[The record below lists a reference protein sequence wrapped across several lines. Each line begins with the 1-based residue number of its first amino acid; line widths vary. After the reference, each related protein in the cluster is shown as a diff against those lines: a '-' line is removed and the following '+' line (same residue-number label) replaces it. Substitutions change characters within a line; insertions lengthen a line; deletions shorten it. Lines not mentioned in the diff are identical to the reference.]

1 MYTLIMNKQILYI
14 LSLMGLLSFSACTS
28 EDEPALSNETGEIR
42 FSVVDTTAVE
52 ITTKASLK
60 FDVDEFNVS
69 LSRGDNPIFTAR
81 KYGDIAGTSITCS
94 AGSGYLLTAESC
106 TEAEAESANNGWGK
120 ARVYGEE
127 TFDIVANETKNVTVS
142 CGLANSSVEVEFSD
156 YITSTYETYSI
167 EIYATDAPDRTL
179 TFNERNHGFKTAYF
193 NVGESGRTLAYTVN
207 LPTPYKPHEGTCTLA
222 PSKNYKLSVTVTGEG
237 TDTTVTLG
245 ITVDGTLLEE
255 ITLKQNIN
263 PYE

>member
-1 MYTLIMNKQILYI
+1 MIMNKQILYI
-14 LSLMGLLSFSACTS
+14 LSLMGQLSFSACTN

-52 ITTKASLK
+52 LTTKALPN
-60 FDVDEFNVS
+60 FDVNEFNVS
-69 LSRGDNPIFTAR
+69 LSRGDESIFPNR

-106 TEAEAESANNGWGK
+106 TEAEAESANNGWGQ
-120 ARVYGEE
+120 ARVYGEK
-127 TFDIVANETKNVTVS
+127 TFDIVANETTDVTVS

-167 EIYATDAPDRTL
+167 EIYATDSPDRTL
-179 TFNERNHGFKTAYF
+179 TFNELNHGFKTAYF
-193 NVGESGRTLAYTVN
+193 NVGESGRELEYAVTLPDFVENPYT
-207 LPTPYKPHEGTCTLA
+207 GTLTLD
-222 PSKNYKLSVTVTGEG
+222 PSKSHKLSVKKVGDDTS
-237 TDTTVTLG
+237 TTVTLS

-255 ITLKQNIN
+255 KLPSEGIN
-263 PYE
+263 PYQ

>member
-52 ITTKASLK
+52 ITTKASLD
-60 FDVDEFNVS
+60 FDVNKFKVS
-69 LSRGDNPIFTAR
+69 LSHGNDPASTWI
-81 KYGDIAGTSITCS
+81 YGDIAGTTITRS

-193 NVGESGRTLAYTVN
+193 NVDESGRTLAYTVN
-207 LPTPYKPHEGTCTLA
+207 LPTPYKPYEGTYTLA
-222 PSKNYKLSVTVTGEG
+222 PSKDYKLSVTVKGEG
-237 TDTTVTLG
+237 SSTTATLG

-255 ITLKQNIN
+255 IIPPAGIN

>member
-1 MYTLIMNKQILYI
+1 MNKQILYI
-14 LSLMGLLSFSACTS
+14 LSLMGLLSFAACTN
-28 EDEPALSNETGEIR
+28 EDEPEFSNETGEIR

-127 TFDIVANETKNVTVS
+127 TFDIVANKTTDVTVS

-167 EIYATDAPDRTL
+167 EIYATDATDRAL
-179 TFNERNHGFKTAYF
+179 TFNERNHAFKTAYF
-193 NVGESGRTLAYTVN
+193 NVGESGRELEYAVTL
-207 LPTPYKPHEGTCTLA
+207 PYFENPYYSDEPLRLE
-222 PSKNYKLSVTVTGEG
+222 PSKSYKLSVKIDGD
-237 TDTTVTLG
+237 DTSATVTLG

>member
-1 MYTLIMNKQILYI
+1 MNKQILYI
-14 LSLMGLLSFSACTS
+14 LSLMGLLSFAACTS

-52 ITTKASLK
+52 ITTKALPN
-60 FDVDEFNVS
+60 FDVNEFNVS
-69 LSRGDNPIFTAR
+69 LSRGDESIFPNR

-106 TEAEAESANNGWGK
+106 TEAEAESANNRWGK

-167 EIYATDAPDRTL
+167 EIYATDATDRAL

-207 LPTPYKPHEGTCTLA
+207 LPTPYKPYEGICTLA
-222 PSKNYKLSVTVTGEG
+222 PSKDYKLSVTVKGEG
-237 TDTTVTLG
+237 SSTTATLG

>member
-127 TFDIVANETKNVTVS
+127 TFDIVANKTTDVTVS

-156 YITSTYETYSI
+156 YITSTFNEYSI
-167 EIYATDAPDRTL
+167 TIDPDGRNL
-179 TFNERNHGFKTAYF
+179 TFDERNHGFKTAYF
-193 NVGESGRTLAYTVN
+193 NVGESGRELEYAVTLPYFENPYTEKFI
-207 LPTPYKPHEGTCTLA
+207 LQ
-222 PSKNYKLSVTVTGEG
+222 PSKSHKLTVKIDGDDTN
-237 TDTTVTLG
+237 TTVTLS
-245 ITVDGTLLEE
+245 ITVNGELLDE
-255 ITLKQNIN
+255 IPLTEKIN
-263 PYE
+263 PYQ

>member
-1 MYTLIMNKQILYI
+1 MNKQILYI
-14 LSLMGLLSFSACTS
+14 LSLMGFLSFAACTI

-52 ITTKASLK
+52 ITTKASLD
-60 FDVDEFNVS
+60 FDVNKFKVS
-69 LSRGDNPIFTAR
+69 LSHGDDPASTWI
-81 KYGDIAGTSITCS
+81 YGDIAGTTITRS

-127 TFDIVANETKNVTVS
+127 TFDIVANETTDVIVS

-156 YITSTYETYSI
+156 YITSTFNVYSI
-167 EIYATDAPDRTL
+167 TIDPDGRNL
-179 TFNERNHGFKTAYF
+179 TFDERNHGFKTAYF
-193 NVGESGRTLAYTVN
+193 NVDESQELMYAVTLPYFEKPYT
-207 LPTPYKPHEGTCTLA
+207 GTLTLE
-222 PSKNYKLSVTVTGEG
+222 PSKSHKLSVKKVGDDTS
-237 TDTTVTLG
+237 TTVTLS

-255 ITLKQNIN
+255 ELPSEGIN
-263 PYE
+263 PYQ

>member
-1 MYTLIMNKQILYI
+1 MIMNKQILYI
-14 LSLMGLLSFSACTS
+14 LSLMGLLSFSACTN

-52 ITTKASLK
+52 ITTKASLD
-60 FDVDEFNVS
+60 FDVNKFKVS
-69 LSRGDNPIFTAR
+69 LSHGNDPASTWI
-81 KYGDIAGTSITCS
+81 YGDIAGTTITRS

-127 TFDIVANETKNVTVS
+127 MFDIVANETKNVTVS

-156 YITSTYETYSI
+156 YITSTFNEYSI
-167 EIYATDAPDRTL
+167 TIDPDGRNL
-179 TFNERNHGFKTAYF
+179 TFDERNHGFKTAYF
-193 NVGESGRTLAYTVN
+193 NVDESQKLMYAVTLPYFEKPYT
-207 LPTPYKPHEGTCTLA
+207 GTLTLE
-222 PSKNYKLSVTVTGEG
+222 PSKSHKLSVKKEGDDTG
-237 TDTTVTLG
+237 TTVTLS

-255 ITLKQNIN
+255 ELPSEGIN
-263 PYE
+263 PYQ

>member
-1 MYTLIMNKQILYI
+1 MHKQILYI
-14 LSLMGLLSFSACTS
+14 LSLMGLLSFAACTS

-52 ITTKASLK
+52 ITTKALPN
-60 FDVDEFNVS
+60 FDVNEFNVS
-69 LSRGDNPIFTAR
+69 LSRGDESIFPNR

-94 AGSGYLLTAESC
+94 AGSGYLLTAENC

-127 TFDIVANETKNVTVS
+127 TFDIVANKTTDVIVS

-167 EIYATDAPDRTL
+167 EIYATDAPDRVL
-179 TFNERNHGFKTAYF
+179 TFNQSNYKAKTAYF
-193 NVGESGRTLAYTVN
+193 NVDESGRTLAYTVN
-207 LPTPYKPHEGTCTLA
+207 LPTPYKPYEGICTLA
-222 PSKNYKLSVTVTGEG
+222 PSKDYKLSVTVKGEG
-237 TDTTVTLG
+237 SSTTATLG

>member
-1 MYTLIMNKQILYI
+1 MNKQILYI
-14 LSLMGLLSFSACTS
+14 LSLMGLLSFAACTS

-156 YITSTYETYSI
+156 YITSTFNEYSI
-167 EIYATDAPDRTL
+167 TIDPDGRNL

-193 NVGESGRTLAYTVN
+193 NVGESGRELEYAVTL
-207 LPTPYKPHEGTCTLA
+207 PYFENPYYSDEPLRLE
-222 PSKNYKLSVTVTGEG
+222 PSKSYKLSVKIDGD
-237 TDTTVTLG
+237 DTSATVTLG

>member
-1 MYTLIMNKQILYI
+1 MNKQILYI
-14 LSLMGLLSFSACTS
+14 LSLMGLLSFAACTS

-52 ITTKASLK
+52 ITTKALPN
-60 FDVDEFNVS
+60 FDVNEFNVS
-69 LSRGDNPIFTAR
+69 LSRGDESIFPNR

-106 TEAEAESANNGWGK
+106 TEAEAESANNGWGQ

-127 TFDIVANETKNVTVS
+127 TFDIVANETTDVIVS

-167 EIYATDAPDRTL
+167 EIYATDAPDRAL

-193 NVGESGRTLAYTVN
+193 NVGESGRELEYAVTLPYFENPYTEKFI
-207 LPTPYKPHEGTCTLA
+207 LQ
-222 PSKNYKLSVTVTGEG
+222 PSKSHKLTVKIDGDDTN
-237 TDTTVTLG
+237 TTVTLG
-245 ITVDGTLLEE
+245 ITVDGTLLKE